1 MADPEED
8 TGYRPDAA
16 CPLDGIRV
24 LDLTRVVA
32 GNVLTVALADF
43 GAEVIK
49 IEPPGRGDD
58 LRNWRVNGISTFWKA
73 YCRNKK
79 SLTLN
84 LRSAEGKALLLRLVE
99 GAEILV
105 ENFRPG
111 IMEEMGLGPGRLFE
125 ANRKL
130 VMVRVSGWG
139 QTGPYRDRP
148 GFGSLVEG
156 LSGFAAVNG
165 FADREPLLPPLALAD
180 MVAGL
185 NGAMATLVALRNV
198 EVGGGAG
205 QVIDLALFE
214 PLFAILGPQA
224 ANHRLTGTVE
234 PRMGNRSLL
243 TAPRNVYGTKDG
255 SWVALSAST
264 QGMYE
269 RLMRAIGAE
278 DRIADPLFLT
288 NTDRVANVEALDAVI
303 GGFIG
308 ARTLEQN
315 TTHFEAAQVT
325 VGPVADIAD
334 LVDHPLVKER
344 GILVEV
350 PDDEAGSLPLQ
361 NVVPRLSAT
370 PGAIRRPAPALG
382 QHNEE
387 LLDGLG
393 IDAAERA
400 RLASEGVI

>member
-1 MADPEED
+1 MADPGED
-8 TGYRPDAA
+8 RGYRPDAA

-32 GNVLTVALADF
+32 GNALTVALADF

-58 LRNWRVNGISTFWKA
+58 LRNWRVKGISTFWKA

-84 LRSAEGKALLLRLVE
+84 LRSDTGKALLLRLVE
-99 GAEILV
+99 GAQILV

-111 IMEEMGLGPGRLFE
+111 IMEEMGLGPERLFE
-125 ANRKL
+125 ASPKL

-156 LSGFAAVNG
+156 MSGFAAVNG

-185 NGAMATLVALRNV
+185 NGAMATLVALRAV

-243 TAPRNVYGTKDG
+243 TAPRNVYGTSDG
-255 SWVALSAST
+255 GWVALSAST

-269 RLMRAIGAE
+269 RLMRAVGAE
-278 DRIADPLFLT
+278 DRIADPRFLT

-308 ARTLEQN
+308 ARTLDEN
-315 TTHFEAAQVT
+315 VAHFEAEEVT

-361 NVVPRLSAT
+361 DVVPRLSAT

-382 QHNEE
+382 QHNDE

-393 IDAAERA
+393 IDAAERQ